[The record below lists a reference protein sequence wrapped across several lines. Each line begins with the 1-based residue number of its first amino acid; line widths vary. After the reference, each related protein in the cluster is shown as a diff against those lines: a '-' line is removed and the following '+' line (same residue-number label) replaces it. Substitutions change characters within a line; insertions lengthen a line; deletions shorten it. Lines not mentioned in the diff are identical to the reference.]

1 MLNQSIFS
9 NQLYGLLIKN
19 LRQTHQLS
27 LTDFSKKVYL
37 NPSTISRL
45 ETTPNSSYD
54 KYESIFTYFNIDRK
68 FIDKA
73 ENELSSAFIQFMQA
87 IIDIS
92 PDVTKCYLNLQNN
105 FKEYKNSIF
114 SFIFDLSDFIY
125 SYFERNYTTLNYQPF
140 LNSIDLLLD
149 EYQAYVYIYIAQ
161 YLEFRKNMDEALK
174 YFDKAKQKSQENK
187 QVQAFYYY
195 MISRYF
201 LNKNNTI
208 KSLIYAEKS
217 TNLFLELQ
225 NFNRLIN
232 LNIRKGNQY
241 RNIHNYTYALQI
253 DLTTLSKI
261 NNFPHLNLEKKV
273 LLNNIAW
280 TYILMEN
287 YEDALK
293 YLELI
298 DSTKRSYNQYV
309 EMVTCL
315 IMLKKYDLALKI
327 CNEGLTITKGKKID
341 FEFLQWFK
349 NYLQDKQSKKLLV
362 KYRNIYENY
371 KYQLS
376 NLDATH
382 FLKILMQFY
391 IEQKSYKNAANI
403 ALEIM
408 KLQNN

>member
-1 MLNQSIFS
+1 
-9 NQLYGLLIKN
+9 
-19 LRQTHQLS
+19 
-27 LTDFSKKVYL
+27 
-37 NPSTISRL
+37 
-45 ETTPNSSYD
+45 
-54 KYESIFTYFNIDRK
+54 
-68 FIDKA
+68 
-73 ENELSSAFIQFMQA
+73 
-87 IIDIS
+87 
-92 PDVTKCYLNLQNN
+92 
-105 FKEYKNSIF
+105 
-114 SFIFDLSDFIY
+114 
-125 SYFERNYTTLNYQPF
+125 
-140 LNSIDLLLD
+140 
-149 EYQAYVYIYIAQ
+149 
-161 YLEFRKNMDEALK
+161 
-174 YFDKAKQKSQENK
+174 
-187 QVQAFYYY
+187 
-195 MISRYF
+195 
-201 LNKNNTI
+201 
-208 KSLIYAEKS
+208 
-217 TNLFLELQ
+217 
-225 NFNRLIN
+225 
-232 LNIRKGNQY
+232 
-241 RNIHNYTYALQI
+241 
-253 DLTTLSKI
+253 
-261 NNFPHLNLEKKV
+261 
-273 LLNNIAW
+273 
-280 TYILMEN
+280 MEN

-309 EMVTCL
+309 EMVRCL

>member
-125 SYFERNYTTLNYQPF
+125 SYFNLDYITLDYQSF
-140 LNSIDLLLD
+140 LNSIDLLSD
-149 EYQAYVYIYIAQ
+149 EYQAYAYIYIAQ
-161 YLEFRKNMDEALK
+161 YLTKQGN
-174 YFDKAKQKSQENK
+174 FDNVLSFFEQAKIKSTYSI
-187 QVQAFYYY
+187 QATAFL
-195 MISRYF
+195 SYF
-201 LNKNNTI
+201 LSSFYLKTNDYIN
-208 KSLIYAEKS
+208 SLKEIEKS
-217 TNLFLELQ
+217 ANLFLELQ
-225 NFNRLIN
+225 NYNRLIN
-232 LNIRKGNQY
+232 LNIKKGNQLRY
-241 RNIHNYTYALQI
+241 IHLYQKALDN
-253 DLTTLSKI
+253 DLSTLSKI
-261 NNFPHLNLEKKV
+261 NDYPHLNIEKYAI
-273 LLNNIAW
+273 LNNIAW
-280 TYILMEN
+280 TYLLMEDYKN
-287 YEDALK
+287 ALYYLKQISIKRKTNNHFFDEAVCNIMLGNDNEALRICIQEIKTTSNKQMDYVLLKWLKEFLNDKQNKQLLIK
-293 YLELI
+293 Y
-298 DSTKRSYNQYV
+298 KKFYNQY
-309 EMVTCL
+309 
-315 IMLKKYDLALKI
+315 KH
-327 CNEGLTITKGKKID
+327 
-341 FEFLQWFK
+341 
-349 NYLQDKQSKKLLV
+349 
-362 KYRNIYENY
+362 
-371 KYQLS
+371 QLS
-376 NLDATH
+376 NLDREYY
-382 FLKILMQFY
+382 LKLLMHFY
-391 IEQKSYKNAANI
+391 IEQKSYKNATNI

-408 KLQNN
+408 KINN

>member
-9 NQLYGLLIKN
+9 NQLYGLIIKN

-125 SYFERNYTTLNYQPF
+125 SYFNLDYITLDYQSF
-140 LNSIDLLLD
+140 LNSIDLLSD
-149 EYQAYVYIYIAQ
+149 EYQAYAYIYIAQ
-161 YLEFRKNMDEALK
+161 YLTK
-174 YFDKAKQKSQENK
+174 QENFDN
-187 QVQAFYYY
+187 VLPFFEQAKIKSTYSIQATAFL
-195 MISRYF
+195 SYF
-201 LNKNNTI
+201 LSSFYLKTNDYIN
-208 KSLIYAEKS
+208 SLKEIEKS
-217 TNLFLELQ
+217 ANLFLELQ
-225 NFNRLIN
+225 NYNRLIN
-232 LNIRKGNQY
+232 LNIKKGNQLRY
-241 RNIHNYTYALQI
+241 IHLYQKALDN
-253 DLTTLSKI
+253 DLSTLSKI
-261 NNFPHLNLEKKV
+261 NDYPHLNIEKYAI
-273 LLNNIAW
+273 LNNIAW